1 MGGMPGMG
9 DLGNMPGM
17 DDVSQISILKYIYI
31 YNKIYLNFIFIF
43 NIYEY
48 LFFI

>member
-17 DDVSQISILKYIYI
+17 DDVSLI
-31 YNKIYLNFIFIF
+31 
-43 NIYEY
+43 NIY
-48 LFFI
+48 

>member
-31 YNKIYLNFIFIF
+31 YIIKYI
-43 NIYEY
+43 
-48 LFFI
+48 